1 MVVTQKRQHIMI
13 PSRLRGVPDL
23 VVEILSPS
31 NPDHDL
37 KTKRRL
43 YEQAGIPEYW
53 IVYPD
58 EQQVLQLVLEN
69 GRYTGT
75 LETTSITMKVEPYVT
90 VDLAR
95 VW

>member
-1 MVVTQKRQHIMI
+1 MTPTKINRI
-13 PSRLRGVPDL
+13 PDL

-43 YEQAGIPEYW
+43 YESAGIPEYW
-53 IVYPD
+53 IVFPN
-58 EQQVLQLVLEN
+58 EHQVLQLVHVG
-69 GRYTGT
+69 GRYVGEPLT
-75 LETTSITMKVEPYVT
+75 ESICMQVQPRSM
-90 VDLAR
+90 VDPAL